1 MISHFV
7 QSLGGVDI
15 FGTTSLVV
23 SVLLFVGI
31 AIWTVRVDKDYI
43 RRMKDLPLDNGT
55 GEHEQLQR
63 TQQ

>member
-15 FGTTSLVV
+15 FGTVSLVV
-23 SVLLFVGI
+23 SVILFVGI
-31 AIWTVRVDKDYI
+31 AVWSVRVDKEYI
-43 RRMKDLPLDNGT
+43 RRMNNLPLDNGI

-63 TQQ
+63 TRQ